1 MYDEIAEESTK
12 KHPFPCPCTYRTALT
27 HYLDITSNPRTH
39 VLKELAEYCSDP
51 ADKEKLKQMASTSA
65 EGKALSQQWIVKE
78 NRNIV
83 HILEDI
89 PSLKP
94 ALDHLCELLPRL
106 QCRYYSISSS
116 PKVYIQFITYF
127 KSFSYLQALIIYL

>member
-1 MYDEIAEESTK
+1 
-12 KHPFPCPCTYRTALT
+12 LT

-39 VLKELAEYCSDP
+39 VLKELAEYTTDP
-51 ADKEKLKQMASTSA
+51 ADKEKLKLMASTTV
-65 EGKALSQQWIVKE
+65 EGKAAYQQWIVQQ

-94 ALDHLCELLPRL
+94 PLDHLCEILPRL

-116 PKVYIQFITYF
+116 PKVFIGF
-127 KSFSYLQALIIYL
+127 KRLDILIR

>member
-1 MYDEIAEESTK
+1 M
-12 KHPFPCPCTYRTALT
+12 T

-51 ADKEKLKQMASTSA
+51 NDKEQLKLMASTSA
-65 EGKALSQQWIVKE
+65 DGKAAYQQWIVQE

-116 PKVYIQFITYF
+116 PKVYYF
-127 KSFSYLQALIIYL
+127 NIYNNFLL